1 MANLGTVVTLKGQ
14 ASIVDEKGNKRPL
27 HLGDL
32 LQPGDIIIT
41 PSGSVVDLQ
50 LNNGRAMQVSA
61 EQTVK
66 LTQELADTM
75 SPDTTDSSVGQSS
88 IQAVIKAVGEGTD
101 ISDALDP
108 PAAGLAA
115 SSPSY
120 GFSFVNLLRIAESVT
135 PLNYAYDSSR
145 VTPIDFLAEQ
155 VITTPPINNV
165 ISITTNII
173 QTLSVSENNLT
184 ANTNGGIDGTNPD
197 AALTIQ
203 SQDFSRAFTITGGG
217 TTVYA
222 LSVTGLTGDT
232 PIESHIIDTG
242 SGQNVMLSVSGNI
255 VTGYVTVAGDNLN
268 VFTVGVDP
276 TSGLVTLLEFRA
288 IHQDS
293 ASNTPH
299 DAPTLND
306 LMGASTAITL
316 IANVSDGK
324 GNNASASINLGAQ
337 LSIQD
342 DGPSFIAQAIDLPIL
357 SVNESNLILDTNG
370 GIDGSNPNTAL
381 TSQIQDFSG
390 AFTVITGADG
400 GTTNYALSV
409 TGLTE
414 DTPVEST
421 IIDTGSGQ
429 NVMVSVSGNI
439 VTGYVTVAG
448 DNLNVFTVEVDST
461 SGNVTLSEFRAIHQD
476 SLSNTPN
483 DAPTLN
489 DLLGTSTAIMLTSTL
504 TDGDGDKTSASIN
517 LGAQLSIQDDGPSII
532 AQAIDLPI
540 LSVNESYLIL
550 DTNGGIDGS
559 NPNTALTS
567 QIQDFSGAFT
577 VITGADGGTTN
588 YALSVTGL
596 TEDTP
601 VESTIIDTGSGQN
614 VMVSVSGNIVTG
626 YVTVAGDNLNVFTV
640 EVDSTSGNVT
650 LSEFRAIHQDSLS
663 NTPNDAPTLN
673 DLLGTS
679 TAIMLTSTLTDG
691 DGDKTSA
698 SINLGAQLSI
708 QDDGPS
714 IIAQAIDLPI
724 LSVSESNLTAS
735 SNGGIGGSTPGIGPT
750 TVSHDFSSAFFVTT
764 GADSGTT
771 NYALSI
777 TGQQPGNA
785 PLDSGLIDITTGNNV
800 MITMTENVVTGYVA
814 TVDGNLD
821 VFTVGVD
828 STSGN
833 VTLTEF
839 RAISQ
844 NSLPPQ
850 DTVNLSNLVT
860 LTATVTD
867 GDSDQTSDH
876 IDLGSQ
882 LSFVSDNPQVMAA
895 MITSGTL
902 HNVQIGTSGDD
913 TLNSD
918 NSNDTLIGGAGN
930 DILNGGLGVD
940 VFKWELADKGT
951 IDAPAT
957 DTVNNFN
964 LAPIT
969 NQGDALNLQD
979 LLIGE
984 HDGSTGVTSNLTSYL
999 HFDQHP
1005 DTAGGINDTVISIS
1019 STGQFTSGYF
1029 DATKVDQTITL
1040 THVDLIGS
1048 VPDQATMIQNLLTEQ
1063 KLITDH

>member
-32 LQPGDIIIT
+32 IQPGDIIIT

-50 LNNGRAMQVSA
+50 LNNGRAMQVSS

-145 VTPIDFLAEQ
+145 VTPIDVLAEQ

-276 TSGLVTLLEFRA
+276 TSGLVTLSEFRA

-342 DGPSFIAQAIDLPIL
+342 DGPSIIAQAIDLPIL

-448 DNLNVFTVEVDST
+448 DNLNVFTVEVD
-461 SGNVTLSEFRAIHQD
+461 
-476 SLSNTPN
+476 P
-483 DAPTLN
+483 
-489 DLLGTSTAIMLTSTL
+489 
-504 TDGDGDKTSASIN
+504 
-517 LGAQLSIQDDGPSII
+517 
-532 AQAIDLPI
+532 
-540 LSVNESYLIL
+540 
-550 DTNGGIDGS
+550 
-559 NPNTALTS
+559 
-567 QIQDFSGAFT
+567 
-577 VITGADGGTTN
+577 
-588 YALSVTGL
+588 
-596 TEDTP
+596 
-601 VESTIIDTGSGQN
+601 
-614 VMVSVSGNIVTG
+614 
-626 YVTVAGDNLNVFTV
+626 
-640 EVDSTSGNVT
+640 TSGNVT

-1029 DATKVDQTITL
+1029 DTTKVDQTITL